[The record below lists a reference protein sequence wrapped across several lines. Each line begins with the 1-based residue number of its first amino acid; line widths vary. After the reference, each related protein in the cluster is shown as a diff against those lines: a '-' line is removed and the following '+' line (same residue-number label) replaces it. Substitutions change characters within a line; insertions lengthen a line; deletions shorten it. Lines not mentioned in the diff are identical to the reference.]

1 MGMDATALNVYVGY
15 DPRIETAVNV
25 CVSSLQR
32 RSTVPV
38 HLLQKSS
45 LFPAFNR
52 PTEPNQSTEF
62 TYTRFMVPFLNNY
75 TGWSVFCDCDF
86 IFVEDIASI
95 LKYADPTK
103 AVSVCK
109 HPSYNPRTAIKMDGI
124 KQHVAYRK
132 NWASLML
139 FNNAHP
145 SNKKLTPELIN
156 TIMPGVLLHQFSW
169 LDDTEIGSL
178 PLEWNCLDDYYH
190 LEQPKAIHYTDGGPW
205 FKGYEQTF
213 YSDRW
218 YEEYYYWKAQQ
229 DIITE

>member
-1 MGMDATALNVYVGY
+1 MDATALNVYVGY

-95 LKYADPTK
+95 LKDRKSTRLN
-103 AVSVCK
+103 SS
-109 HPSYNPRTAIKMDGI
+109 HMSESRMPSSA
-124 KQHVAYRK
+124 
-132 NWASLML
+132 
-139 FNNAHP
+139 
-145 SNKKLTPELIN
+145 
-156 TIMPGVLLHQFSW
+156 
-169 LDDTEIGSL
+169 
-178 PLEWNCLDDYYH
+178 
-190 LEQPKAIHYTDGGPW
+190 
-205 FKGYEQTF
+205 
-213 YSDRW
+213 
-218 YEEYYYWKAQQ
+218 
-229 DIITE
+229 